1 MWFTFLKNWYKIKN
15 IYMQC
20 EKINMWRDYI

>member
-20 EKINMWRDYI
+20 EKINMWRDYL